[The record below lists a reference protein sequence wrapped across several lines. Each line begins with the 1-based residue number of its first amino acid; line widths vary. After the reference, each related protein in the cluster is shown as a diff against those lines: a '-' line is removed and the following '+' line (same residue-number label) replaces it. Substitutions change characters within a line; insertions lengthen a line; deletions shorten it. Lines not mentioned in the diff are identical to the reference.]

1 MPDIDQLTA
10 DFFTAAITRVAAAE
24 ATSRDVKNTA
34 KNTVKKAEPNKLATH
49 YPALQQALQQQYI
62 EKKHGRKTDWDKA
75 FAALPATLP
84 SHTQIDANGIHS
96 GLAQDLDISQAAFR
110 DLFMQ
115 FTPWRKGPWH
125 LFDVH
130 IDTEWRSDWKW
141 QRLQPHITPLAGRSV
156 LDIGCGNGYHL
167 FHMANEGAHL
177 ALGIDPTRLFLYQF
191 HACKKYLPDLPAY
204 LLPLRSEHL
213 PAFKCFDT
221 VFSLGVLYHR
231 RSPIDHLTELA
242 SFLRPGGELVLETL
256 VVPGN
261 EQTLLTPTDRYAK
274 MANVWFLPA
283 VPMLETWLRRAG
295 FVNVRTVDV
304 NQTSTEEQRA
314 TDWMTFQSLKDFLD
328 PADLNKSIEGYVAPT
343 RATVIA
349 EKPG

>member
-1 MPDIDQLTA
+1 MLDVDQLTA
-10 DFFTAAITRVAAAE
+10 EFFTDTAASGLRQN
-24 ATSRDVKNTA
+24 ATKG
-34 KNTVKKAEPNKLATH
+34 AEPDKLIGH
-49 YPALQQALQQQYI
+49 YPALQQALQQQYV

-75 FAALPATLP
+75 FAELPETLP
-84 SHTQIDANGIHS
+84 SQIQIDANGIYA

-110 DLFMQ
+110 DLLLQ
-115 FTPWRKGPWH
+115 FTPWRKGPWY

-141 QRLQPHITPLAGRSV
+141 HRLQPHISALAGRSV

-167 FHMANEGAHL
+167 FHMANEGARL
-177 ALGIDPTRLFLYQF
+177 ALGVDPTRLFLYQF
-191 HACKKYLPDLPAY
+191 HTCKKYLPHLPAY

-261 EQTLLTPTDRYAK
+261 EQTLLTPKDRYAK

-304 NQTSTEEQRA
+304 NQTSTDEQRA

-343 RATVIA
+343 RATIIA
-349 EKPG
+349 EKPA